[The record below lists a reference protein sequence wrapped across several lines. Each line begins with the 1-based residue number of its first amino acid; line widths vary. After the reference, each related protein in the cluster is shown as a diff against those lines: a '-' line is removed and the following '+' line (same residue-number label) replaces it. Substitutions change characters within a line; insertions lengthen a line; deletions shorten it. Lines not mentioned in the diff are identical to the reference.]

1 MHSLAILALLAG
13 TSLAA
18 PASIAD
24 CLTSNAAHLASIST
38 CTTDRSLLAHCLSN
52 LDAPAA
58 KEYIASCHID
68 AGCSAADASSD
79 AESALGYCHD
89 MISGADLR
97 RRGGHDLGYM
107 PLVGRQASQT
117 GDDCLATYTVNT
129 KVCDTVTSEGRISTQ
144 SCSDTTA
151 QRSSCKPGKTCSM
164 DSNGTN
170 ICMDLKDDLGVAGI
184 VIAIIFASAI
194 VIGIG
199 ALTFLCCKDRK
210 QQKRLQ
216 AKAEATALARA
227 ATRKK
232 RAAEMR
238 QPLMSQQQLAPGPD
252 TSALG
257 GGAADPFHDTHRS

>member
-1 MHSLAILALLAG
+1 MHSIALFALLAG

-24 CLTSNAAHLASIST
+24 CLTSNAAHLASLSS
-38 CTTDRSLLAHCLSN
+38 CTTDRPLLAHCLSN

-68 AGCSAADASSD
+68 AGCSPTDAASEAQN
-79 AESALGYCHD
+79 ALSHCHD

-97 RRGGHDLGYM
+97 RRADLGYM
-107 PLVGRQASQT
+107 PLLGRQASQS
-117 GDDCLATYTVNT
+117 GDQCLETYTVQT
-129 KVCDTVTSEGRISTQ
+129 TVCDEVTNGGRISTVG
-144 SCSDTTA
+144 CSDTQA
-151 QRSSCKPGKTCSM
+151 KRSSCKPGKTCSM
-164 DSNGTN
+164 DSTGVN
-170 ICMDLKDDLGVAGI
+170 ICMDLQDDLDVAGI
-184 VIAIIFASAI
+184 VIAIVFASAI

-199 ALTFLCCKDRK
+199 TLTFLCCKDRK

-227 ATRKK
+227 ATKKK
-232 RAAEMR
+232 RAEMR
-238 QPLMSQQQLAPGPD
+238 QPLMSAQHQQPAPGPD

-257 GGAADPFHDTHRS
+257 GADPFHDGQRL